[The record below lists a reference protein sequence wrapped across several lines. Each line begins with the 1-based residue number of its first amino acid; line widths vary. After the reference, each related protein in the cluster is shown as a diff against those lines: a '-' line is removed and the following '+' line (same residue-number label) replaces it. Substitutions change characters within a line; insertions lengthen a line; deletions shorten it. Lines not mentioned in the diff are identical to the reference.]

1 MAGGGVGA
9 SAAAAATIPEAAL
22 RSGKP
27 MPLVGMGTASFPL
40 DASQLPA
47 TVRDAVL
54 RAIDAGYRH
63 FDTAAAYGTEAPLGE
78 AVLEAVRAG
87 MVASRDDLYI
97 TSKLWISDTHPGRV
111 LPALRRTLR
120 NLQMV
125 YIDLYLIHWP
135 IRLRVEQETPSPVY
149 DNDFVMMDMEG
160 VWKDME
166 ECQRLGLTKAIGV
179 SNFTCKKLNT
189 LLSFA
194 TIPPA
199 ANQVE
204 INPYCRQNKLRE
216 FCKEKEIQ
224 LCAYSPLGASG
235 TIWGSNAVLDC
246 PVLKHIAV
254 QKGKTVAQVCL
265 RWLHEQGDCI
275 IVKSFNE
282 RRMRENL
289 EIFDW
294 ELTDADRQEISA
306 LPEFRGNRDFYVHE
320 SGPYKTTDEFWDGE
334 ITGPQL
340 KTC

>member
-1 MAGGGVGA
+1 MAALASPEKWLA

-22 RSGKP
+22 KSGKP

-40 DASQLPA
+40 DAPQLPA

-54 RAIDAGYRH
+54 RALSATATWTRR
-63 FDTAAAYGTEAPLGE
+63 AAAYGTEAPLGE
-78 AVLEAVRAG
+78 AILEAGRAG

-97 TSKLWISDTHPGRV
+97 DHLWISDTHPGRV
-111 LPALRRTLR
+111 LSASCTNQPLNNHL
-120 NLQMV
+120 NLQMD

-160 VWKDME
+160 VVPPNQAAAAAVAQAAVACFVRCPWSCCCCNIYTQMDACMGSAWNVVTWPIGGPIKILTGVWKDIE

-199 ANQVE
+199 ANQV
-204 INPYCRQNKLRE
+204 
-216 FCKEKEIQ
+216 
-224 LCAYSPLGASG
+224 
-235 TIWGSNAVLDC
+235 
-246 PVLKHIAV
+246 
-254 QKGKTVAQVCL
+254 CL

-282 RRMRENL
+282 RRLRENL

-294 ELTDADRQEISA
+294 ELTDADR
-306 LPEFRGNRDFYVHE
+306 RR
-320 SGPYKTTDEFWDGE
+320 
-334 ITGPQL
+334 
-340 KTC
+340 

>member
-1 MAGGGVGA
+1 M
-9 SAAAAATIPEAAL
+9 
-22 RSGKP
+22 
-27 MPLVGMGTASFPL
+27 
-40 DASQLPA
+40 
-47 TVRDAVL
+47 
-54 RAIDAGYRH
+54 Y
-63 FDTAAAYGTEAPLGE
+63 YC
-78 AVLEAVRAG
+78 
-87 MVASRDDLYI
+87 
-97 TSKLWISDTHPGRV
+97 
-111 LPALRRTLR
+111 R

-199 ANQVE
+199 ANQVLLYNTLSSYILSHHTYFGTYIVLLIVVGIACMTTIYMQVE

-254 QKGKTVAQVCL
+254 QKGKTVAQV
-265 RWLHEQGDCI
+265 HI
-275 IVKSFNE
+275 
-282 RRMRENL
+282 
-289 EIFDW
+289 
-294 ELTDADRQEISA
+294 
-306 LPEFRGNRDFYVHE
+306 
-320 SGPYKTTDEFWDGE
+320 
-334 ITGPQL
+334 
-340 KTC
+340 